1 MDADPEVLSRFL
13 RNQHTVEAVA
23 KAEKNIDKAALV
35 EVVEPDLR
43 E

>member
-1 MDADPEVLSRFL
+1 MNSDPEVLARFL

-23 KAEKNIDKAALV
+23 KAERNIDKAALV
-35 EVVEPDLR
+35 EVVESDLR